1 MFKRRSAPG
10 LSLRL
15 NPDIVADVPNIKA
28 ADKWVRQT
36 AKRRVRNLDAKTRL
50 KTLFKKAADQGEPSG
65 ARSVEGQFDKAASK
79 GIIHK
84 NKAARKKSRLAKA
97 VNAKAASAQT
107 AAPVKPAKRT
117 TKKTTAK

>member
-1 MFKRRSAPG
+1 M
-10 LSLRL
+10 
-15 NPDIVADVPNIKA
+15 ADVPNIKA

-50 KTLFKKAADQGEPSG
+50 KTLFKKAAAQGDPTG

-97 VNAKAASAQT
+97 VNAKAAVVAQP
-107 AAPVKPAKRT
+107 AAPAKPARRT
-117 TKKTTAK
+117 TKKTPAK